1 MFTFTTTPPLSLYIH
16 IPWCVRK
23 CPYCDFNSHAVR
35 DEIPEQAYMTALL
48 VDLEQ
53 ELPAVW
59 GRTIE
64 TIFIGGGTPSLI
76 SAAALDRLLAE
87 IRARLPVKP
96 GAEITLEANP
106 GTVDQTKF
114 AGFREAGIT
123 RLSLGIQSFQP
134 ALLKN
139 IGRIHDDSEALAA
152 FRAARQ
158 AGFDNINLDLMFG
171 LPGQDIAQ
179 AVRDLHTA
187 TALAPEHLSW
197 YELTIEPNT
206 WFHHHPP
213 ARVDDEARWEM
224 QAAGYALLQQAGYT
238 RYEISAYAQSGR
250 QCRHNLNYWQFGDY
264 LGIGAGAH
272 GKITDAALQRIYRVA
287 KVRHP
292 RNYLET
298 AHTPQRISTKIELE
312 AKDVLLEFAMNAL
325 RLDSGFSTGGFTA
338 ATGLPAGAIE
348 PGLQQAIRQGL
359 LVRDRDNILTTARG
373 RRYLND
379 LLQYWVPEQTAHA
392 G

>member
-373 RRYLND
+373 QRYLND